1 MKKMLSVLLILVL
14 VLGCFSGCGDGNSS
28 GKGEAQWLN
37 IVMTE
42 DPSTLDVQKTTSEYD
57 IPLNI
62 FDCLVLCVTE
72 NGEPVLK
79 PGLATSWD
87 ISDDG
92 LVYTFHLR
100 EGVKFH
106 NGNDFTA
113 EDVKYTIERMMN
125 PENECLNTW
134 FYDMIVGANDMW
146 EGNATE
152 VSGVKIIDDY
162 TVEITLDYAFGGF
175 IANLAAIPC
184 AMYDSEATEEA
195 GEMFGVDPELTI
207 GTGPFIAKEWT
218 LNDSIKLETNPDYWQ
233 GASTLKG
240 VKFQNIPD
248 EEAQRMEFEE
258 GNIDIF
264 FASNAISQIN
274 YFKESETWGQHVL
287 TTLEAGSYFYILNVS
302 MDPYTDENVRKAIA
316 SAIDKQALLDTI
328 YEGFGEVSTSMICKG
343 ILGYDP
349 NQTGIPY
356 DLDAAKSYL
365 AAAGYGVDNPLEIHF
380 MMDMGTGTEYKM
392 NIAIQDMLKEI
403 GINVVIDQTDDA
415 TYFQNRINHTIPVE
429 RNCWWVDYNDPDNVL
444 YSYYS
449 ERAQE
454 ANSTGCAD
462 QWVFDTLEV
471 ARRTVDVDA
480 RLDLYRQVD
489 AYLVD
494 HAFYIPIFQPELN
507 IITQPNIRNF
517 VPSWNGWTSTCWYG
531 VEKD

>member
-1 MKKMLSVLLILVL
+1 MKKVLALLLAACMV
-14 VLGCFSGCGDGNSS
+14 FSLAACGEKENDAKS
-28 GKGEAQWLN
+28 GDAQWLN

-42 DPSTLDVQKTTSEYD
+42 DPSTMDIQKTTGDYEV
-57 IPLNI
+57 PLNI
-62 FDCLVLCVTE
+62 FDTLILCVTE

-79 PGLATSWD
+79 PGLATEWSV
-87 ISDDG
+87 SDDG
-92 LVYTFHLR
+92 LVYNFTLR

-134 FYDMIVGANDMW
+134 FFDMIKGATDMW

-162 TVEITLDYAFGGF
+162 HVEITLDYAFGGF

-184 AMYDSEATEEA
+184 AMLDKDATEAA
-195 GEMFGVDPELTI
+195 GDQFGVDPELTI
-207 GTGPFIAKEWT
+207 GTGPFVAKTWV
-218 LNDSIKLETNPDYWQ
+218 LNDSITLETNPDYWQ

-240 VKFQNIPD
+240 IYYKNIPD
-248 EEAQRMEFEE
+248 EETQRMEFEE
-258 GNIDIF
+258 GNIDVF

-274 YFKESETWGQHVL
+274 YFKESETWGNDVH
-287 TTLEAGSYFYILNVS
+287 TTLEAGSYFYILNCS
-302 MDPYTDENVRKAIA
+302 MEPYTDVNVRKAIA
-316 SAIDKQALLDTI
+316 SAIDKQSLLDTI

-356 DLDAAKSYL
+356 DLEAAKKYL
-365 AAAGYGVDNPLEIHF
+365 AEAGYDTNNRLEVHF

-403 GINVVIDQTDDA
+403 GIDVVIDQTDDA
-415 TYFQNRINHTIPVE
+415 TYFQNRLNGTIPVE

-444 YSYYS
+444 YSFYS
-449 ERAQE
+449 ERAE
-454 ANSTGCAD
+454 NSTGCSD
-462 QWVFDTLEV
+462 QWVFDSLET
-471 ARRTVDVDA
+471 ARRETDPEK
-480 RLDLYRQVD
+480 RLSMYSEIDK
-489 AYLVD
+489 YLVEN
-494 HAFYIPIFQPELN
+494 AFYIPVFQPELN
-507 IITQPNIRNF
+507 IITQPNISNF
-517 VPSWNGWTSTCWYG
+517 QPAWNGWTSTCWYG